1 MFWYTAKNNKNH
13 VSVQKNHNETK
24 KMDLPVSTVIPKW
37 SFVLKVCM
45 SVKWVWPQI
54 HASVF

>member
-24 KMDLPVSTVIPKW
+24 KMDLPVSTVIPK
-37 SFVLKVCM
+37 
-45 SVKWVWPQI
+45 
-54 HASVF
+54 